1 MQRLSAAKAEEMR
14 ARDAGAPPEEL
25 SRLSEKTSKAA
36 AQVSK
41 HRRLSTAHALS
52 IKRMNDAGQN
62 VQDSYEYDIFDA
74 ILEHLIAEGYA
85 NTNESALVIMA
96 NMSEGWRQSIVDSSI

>member
-1 MQRLSAAKAEEMR
+1 MK
-14 ARDAGAPPEEL
+14 
-25 SRLSEKTSKAA
+25 K
-36 AQVSK
+36 
-41 HRRLSTAHALS
+41 
-52 IKRMNDAGQN
+52 
-62 VQDSYEYDIFDA
+62 YDIFDA